1 MDPDSCPSPDQS
13 CMVCSSVA
21 SAERTASASTGP
33 GQWLGEVCCS
43 HIKEEEL
50 SCLLP
55 PMEVPSSLCQ
65 ESIISW
71 LLFKGSHSS
80 DSVQA
85 TAVMSVPKLRR
96 RDLHKGEAAWWQAEM
111 AFGCHA
117 YSVPKGNSSSLPLL
131 TIFEHHENMVL
142 WQMLVSLWKASARE

>member
-1 MDPDSCPSPDQS
+1 MDPGFCPSPDQS

-43 HIKEEEL
+43 HMREEEL

-65 ESIISW
+65 GSMISW
-71 LLFKGSHSS
+71 LLFKGSQFWFCPSHSCHECA
-80 DSVQA
+80 QA
-85 TAVMSVPKLRR
+85 QKKRSAQRGGCLVASRSGFWLSCILCPKRKQLISASP
-96 RDLHKGEAAWWQAEM
+96 DHIWAPWEHGPM
-111 AFGCHA
+111 ADAGFP
-117 YSVPKGNSSSLPLL
+117 VESLC
-131 TIFEHHENMVL
+131 
-142 WQMLVSLWKASARE
+142 